1 MIRNHIAAKKQK
13 ADQKKK
19 DLAEGVT
26 HVNRGGRHLAGRN
39 QQTENS
45 SDSDDE
51 SILQLDIPPELQLI
65 VEDPVKDREYPVPF
79 DSPDDLM
86 NIFRELE
93 D

>member
-1 MIRNHIAAKKQK
+1 
-13 ADQKKK
+13 
-19 DLAEGVT
+19 
-26 HVNRGGRHLAGRN
+26 
-39 QQTENS
+39 
-45 SDSDDE
+45 
-51 SILQLDIPPELQLI
+51 LDIPPELQLI